1 MVRVRFMLKRL
12 FDIVVSFVALVV
24 LSPVILFVAW
34 KVRKHLGSPV
44 IFRQVRPGLHG
55 KPFEMLKFRT
65 MRDALDKAGNPL
77 PDNQRMTA
85 FGSFLRS
92 SSLDELPGLW
102 NVLKGEMSLVGPR
115 PLLMEYLPLY
125 SAEQARR
132 HDVKPGITGWA
143 QVNGRNAISWEQ
155 KFQYDS
161 WYVDH
166 QSFWLDLKILV
177 LTVKKVFV
185 REGISAEGEVTMT
198 RFLGDAPTRK
208 LAILGAG
215 GHAKVVADTAE
226 CCSWKHIEIF
236 DDSWP
241 SVRLTDDWPV
251 VGDTQVLLSR
261 LQEFTGVV
269 VAIGNNEDRRAKIDL
284 LIRHGGS
291 LVTLIH
297 PSATISR
304 YAKLG
309 AGAVA
314 FAGVVVNAGV
324 TIGDGAILNTGCS
337 IDHDCF
343 LEDCVHVSPGA
354 RIAGA
359 VRIGRLSWVG
369 IGASVRQSIN
379 IGAHVTVG
387 AGAAVV
393 NDIADGVTVVGVPAV
408 VQRDHRL

>member
-1 MVRVRFMLKRL
+1 MLKRF

-34 KVRKHLGSPV
+34 KVRRHLGSPV
-44 IFRQVRPGLHG
+44 LFRQVRPGLHN

-65 MRDALDKAGNPL
+65 MRDALDKSGNPL
-77 PDNQRMTA
+77 PDNQRMTG

-125 SAEQARR
+125 SPEQARR

-155 KFQYDS
+155 KFQYDI
-161 WYVDH
+161 WYVEN
-166 QSFWLDLKILV
+166 QSFWLDVKILA
-177 LTVKKVFV
+177 LTLKKVFI
-185 REGISAEGEVTMT
+185 REGISAEGEVTMSK
-198 RFLGDAPTRK
+198 FLGDKPARK

-215 GHAKVVADTAE
+215 GHARVVADTAE
-226 CCSWKHIEIF
+226 CCGWGTIEFF
-236 DDSWP
+236 DDGWP
-241 SVRLTDDWPV
+241 SVQLTGHWPV

-261 LQEFTGVV
+261 LQEFSGLV
-269 VAIGNNEDRRAKIDL
+269 VAIGNNEARHAKIDM
-284 LIRHGGS
+284 LISSGAP
-291 LVTLIH
+291 LETLIH

-309 AGAVA
+309 AGVVA

-324 TIGDGAILNTGCS
+324 TVGAGSILNTGCS

-343 LEDCVHVSPGA
+343 LDDCVHVSPGA

-359 VRIGRLSWVG
+359 VRIGRMSWVG

-379 IGAHVTVG
+379 IGANVTVG

-393 NDIADGVTVVGVPAV
+393 NDIDEGVTVVGVPAEV
-408 VQRDHRL
+408 LPGH